1 MLSPHCF
8 CDKFVRF
15 AGIFWG
21 GEMMNFGRTPSAFTG
36 AFGCRDKA
44 NLGSSDSSAE
54 SQDTRVGCNSTSQ
67 LRRNL
72 AVKGPLDYQGL
83 HAALWTFVLA
93 YRTQSGDLFLIFV
106 MHGRRSLSMGTM
118 ASLLHSAS
126 RWCRTVLAA
135 ACLRFRRHWAVCR
148 LHH

>member
-36 AFGCRDKA
+36 FFGCRDIA

-72 AVKGPLDYQGL
+72 AVKGLDYQGL
-83 HAALWTFVLA
+83 RAAPWTFVLA

-118 ASLLHSAS
+118 ASLSHSAS
-126 RWCRTVLAA
+126 PRCRTVLAA
-135 ACLRFRRHWAVCR
+135 ACLRFRRH
-148 LHH
+148 